1 MYVFSLHSSSRHL
14 ELVIIE
20 KHYTIHPTF
29 ELCSQLDDFSS
40 HRPWILVPHYPAL
53 CSSYT
58 ALTNKLVIQTGR
70 NKAFCS
76 LALLEVRLLCSPI
89 LHYLKLKWKCLDL
102 RGSVVEDL
110 DCCFSVGLSVDWV
123 LPPKMSC
130 FGGGASDELL
140 KEQSRRNKAIDQQ
153 LKKDKDVYK
162 STHRLLLLGECL
174 RTWGREGGRGHT
186 DQLG

>member
-1 MYVFSLHSSSRHL
+1 
-14 ELVIIE
+14 
-20 KHYTIHPTF
+20 
-29 ELCSQLDDFSS
+29 
-40 HRPWILVPHYPAL
+40 
-53 CSSYT
+53 
-58 ALTNKLVIQTGR
+58 
-70 NKAFCS
+70 
-76 LALLEVRLLCSPI
+76 
-89 LHYLKLKWKCLDL
+89 
-102 RGSVVEDL
+102 
-110 DCCFSVGLSVDWV
+110 
-123 LPPKMSC
+123 MSC